1 MRILIEASVKLSSDD
16 TVQRGQRSKQET
28 KREPCPRLSF
38 VVLVCSRL
46 SSGNLDP
53 GPDLLHR
60 RDNLEGG
67 QTERQLMVRA
77 TSPEERG
84 TLSPM
89 STMPLAPHVHN
100 QSHQSRGER
109 QSRSSKHRKLEKEQP
124 VHLQS
129 MREVKKGSKCALEN
143 GSSNLML
150 SSSAPGAPLQGKY
163 MPM

>member
-1 MRILIEASVKLSSDD
+1 MRILIEASVKLSS
-16 TVQRGQRSKQET
+16 VQRGQRGKQET
-28 KREPCPRLSF
+28 KKEPRPRLSS

-46 SSGNLDP
+46 SLGNLDP
-53 GPDLLHR
+53 GPDLLCR
-60 RDNLEGG
+60 LDNLEEG
-67 QTERQLMVRA
+67 QTERQWMVRT
-77 TSPEERG
+77 TSREERG

-89 STMPLAPHVHN
+89 STMALAPRLQN

-129 MREVKKGSKCALEN
+129 MREVKRGLKYALEN

-150 SSSAPGAPLQGKY
+150 SSRSL
-163 MPM
+163 

>member
-1 MRILIEASVKLSSDD
+1 MRRLSSSVLM
-16 TVQRGQRSKQET
+16 TQSKEIKETNRRQRES
-28 KREPCPRLSF
+28 L
-38 VVLVCSRL
+38 VLVCHPLFLFCSRL

-53 GPDLLHR
+53 GLDLPHR
-60 RDNLEGG
+60 LDNLEEG
-67 QTERQLMVRA
+67 QTERQWMVRT
-77 TSPEERG
+77 TSREERG

-89 STMPLAPHVHN
+89 STMALAPRLQN

-129 MREVKKGSKCALEN
+129 MRDVKKGSKYALED

-150 SSSAPGAPLQGKY
+150 SSPSL
-163 MPM
+163 